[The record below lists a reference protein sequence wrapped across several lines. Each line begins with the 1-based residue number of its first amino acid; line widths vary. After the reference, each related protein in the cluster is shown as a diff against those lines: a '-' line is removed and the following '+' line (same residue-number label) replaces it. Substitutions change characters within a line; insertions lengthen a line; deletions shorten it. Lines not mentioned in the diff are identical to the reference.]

1 MSIEETP
8 FSDAV
13 RLDRIG
19 AGVERRLEPD
29 ADARKRIARALD
41 LAELAAFTADLSLQ
55 PAGQGWRLT
64 GRVVADA
71 VQLCGLT
78 LQPLPVHIEAPLDV
92 RIVEGE
98 AEDQDDGEIDIEV
111 DMDEDAADVAENG
124 RIDLGAY
131 AVEALA
137 LSLDP
142 YPRAPGAEFV
152 QPPEPVEISPF
163 AALSKLKPSSDDK
176 S

>member
-1 MSIEETP
+1 MKTEEP
-8 FSDAV
+8 SFSDEV

-29 ADARKRIARALD
+29 AAARARIAAALE
-41 LAELAAFTADLSLQ
+41 LAELSAFAADLKLA

-64 GRVVADA
+64 GKVVADA

-78 LQPLPVHIEAPLDV
+78 LQPLPVHIEAPVDV
-92 RIVEGE
+92 SIIEGE
-98 AEDQDDGEIDIEV
+98 PRDEDEIDIDIELDDNAPDVV
-111 DMDEDAADVAENG
+111 DNG

-131 AVEALA
+131 AVEHLALA
-137 LSLDP
+137 LDP

-152 QPPEPVEISPF
+152 QPPEPAEVSPF
-163 AALSKLKPSSDDK
+163 AALAKLKPSDGDK